1 MAELETMGMG
11 EVERIADQATLR
23 VRYVSRAKDR
33 NAAVTAL
40 TRLVAAAEAKLDREG
55 VTVRSRQMTA
65 YDTYNGNKR
74 IGTEASQV
82 YRLLVTDV
90 GVLNDLLGDLVATEP
105 AELNSP
111 QWSLADPSAAYR
123 AAQAKAVEDAL
134 AVAQGYADALSAR
147 LGALLRLEDASP
159 RLHSPAEASTSY
171 RRLSRGASAASLP
184 DMGELSLEPQP
195 VIVAATCKTAWELL
209 S

>member
-1 MAELETMGMG
+1 MAELETMGIG

-23 VRYVSRAKDR
+23 VRYVSRAKER

-40 TRLVAAAEAKLDREG
+40 TRLVAAAEAKLDRDG
-55 VTVRSRQMTA
+55 VTVRSRQMTS

-74 IGTEASQV
+74 IGTEASQA
-82 YRLLVTDV
+82 YQLLVTDV

-111 QWSLADPSAAYR
+111 QWGIKDRSAAYR

-134 AVAQGYADALSAR
+134 AVAQGYADALGAR

-159 RLHSPAEASTSY
+159 RVHSPAEASVSY
-171 RRLSRGASAASLP
+171 RRLSRSATAYQP
-184 DMGELSLEPQP
+184 DMAELSLEPQP
-195 VIVAATCKTAWELL
+195 VIIAATCKTAWELL